1 MFEERVKLVEELIEA
16 FNARDVDG
24 FLRLTTEDFKWF
36 TSVMAVEGEVFVGR
50 EGIETYFQRMRD
62 AWDEFVGLLEVWND
76 LGDRILVSGH
86 LEGRGRGSGVDSR
99 SHRWTCCYEFRGDK
113 ISLMHSFLDHDEALR
128 AAGSGGRRVAPAVAS
143 RAALGVASAYDRA
156 AKLTRPPG
164 DGGHCRGPEFRSASW
179 PRNRTGV

>member
-1 MFEERVKLVEELIEA
+1 MFEERVKLVEELIGA

-24 FLRLTTEDFKWF
+24 FLRLTTEDFTWF

-86 LEGRGRGSGVDSR
+86 LEATRARER
-99 SHRWTCCYEFRGDK
+99 RRCAWHRWTCCT
-113 ISLMHSFLDHDEALR
+113 SSEATR
-128 AAGSGGRRVAPAVAS
+128 SRSCTRSSTTTRRCGR
-143 RAALGVASAYDRA
+143 
-156 AKLTRPPG
+156 PG
-164 DGGHCRGPEFRSASW
+164 
-179 PRNRTGV
+179 

>member
-1 MFEERVKLVEELIEA
+1 MSEQRVKLVEALIEA

-24 FLRLTTEDFKWF
+24 FLRLTTEDFEWF

-62 AWDEFVGLLEVWND
+62 AWDEFVGQFDQWND

-86 LEGRGRGSGVDSR
+86 LEGRGRGSGVKVLAPLDIL
-99 SHRWTCCYEFRGDK
+99 YKFRGDK

-128 AAGSGGRRVAPAVAS
+128 AAG
-143 RAALGVASAYDRA
+143 LGDD
-156 AKLTRPPG
+156 T
-164 DGGHCRGPEFRSASW
+164 
-179 PRNRTGV
+179 

>member
-1 MFEERVKLVEELIEA
+1 MFEERVKLVEELIGA

-24 FLRLTTEDFKWF
+24 FLSLTTEDFKWF

-86 LEGRGRGSGVDSR
+86 LEARGRGSGVDVVAPLDVL
-99 SHRWTCCYEFRGDK
+99 YEFQGDK

-128 AAGSGGRRVAPAVAS
+128 AAGLA
-143 RAALGVASAYDRA
+143 
-156 AKLTRPPG
+156 G
-164 DGGHCRGPEFRSASW
+164 DG
-179 PRNRTGV
+179 